1 MLQNIQHRQVQF
13 VGGLIFV
20 GFILNILRR
29 NIFKCGGFKLKY
41 LRLNNFLMVF
51 VLIFKAQETYP
62 WVNQLNL
69 VGLIQVFCG
78 HQDRVVGF
86 HEEIAQLSLLSLH
99 NLSFDDNLDNVTLGH
114 VYLNLK
120 AEDHKETTN

>member
-1 MLQNIQHRQVQF
+1 
-13 VGGLIFV
+13 
-20 GFILNILRR
+20 
-29 NIFKCGGFKLKY
+29 
-41 LRLNNFLMVF
+41 MVF

-120 AEDHKETTN
+120 AEYHKETTN